1 MTVHVTRDGGA
12 VDEFARFADRY
23 IKHTDGSLEIVR
35 SGSAQTNKYGAGSW
49 VDVTGDEKQPRHV
62 RFREWFARLIA
73 RVGGSEKR

>member
-62 RFREWFARLIA
+62 RLRDWIARMSA
-73 RVGGSEKR
+73 RVGGGRKQ